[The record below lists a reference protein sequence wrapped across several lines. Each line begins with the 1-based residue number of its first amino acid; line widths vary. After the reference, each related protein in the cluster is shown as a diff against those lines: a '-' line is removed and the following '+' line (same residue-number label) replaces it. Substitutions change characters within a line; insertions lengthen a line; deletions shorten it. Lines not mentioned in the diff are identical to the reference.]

1 MIDDWENSHVRS
13 RAERNVDRS
22 KLAIISQNRRSLG
35 LLVLSACSASRIVSS
50 SALSGV
56 TVVGCSCGV
65 KEDIAIH
72 STKGMHQPLSLR
84 QVFEGSTKIVSALRA
99 CVRHG
104 RERRGMSMDWHF
116 RNTKWVSKLES
127 RPIVICFHEVM
138 PRCMSHHG
146 TLGDC
151 LRYYPVGSLALY
163 KRPMLNALG

>member
-72 STKGMHQPLSLR
+72 STKGMHQPLSLP

-104 RERRGMSMDWHF
+104 RGRRGMSTDWHF

-127 RPIVICFHEVM
+127 RPIVYVFMKSCRDACLI
-138 PRCMSHHG
+138 
-146 TLGDC
+146 TAQWLNDC
-151 LRYYPVGSLALY
+151 LRYYPAGSLALY
-163 KRPMLNALG
+163 KRML

>member
-35 LLVLSACSASRIVSS
+35 LLVLSAFFASRIVSS

-104 RERRGMSMDWHF
+104 RGRRSMSTFQEH
-116 RNTKWVSKLES
+116 KVSQQIGVSTNCNMFSWSHAAMHVSS
-127 RPIVICFHEVM
+127 RHIGRLSTLLSCGVLGIV
-138 PRCMSHHG
+138 
-146 TLGDC
+146 
-151 LRYYPVGSLALY
+151 
-163 KRPMLNALG
+163 